1 MKRWI
6 LKKKKWIA
14 FLLAMLL
21 ILGAVPFGAASLRT
35 ISIAGAE
42 SDGESG
48 GGDSGGGSGDSGGS
62 SGSDTKTPAPTPT
75 PTPTPSPTPVPT
87 DAPTEAPTEPPTTET
102 TPGDTQTQPP
112 ENTDPTNPS
121 NPTNAP
127 GDTGSTGGS
136 TTPNPDNTAAPDAS
150 QNPSENPGETD
161 TPAPV
166 ETPDANMEDQS
177 AEAVGPA
184 EDFELKPK
192 SKYST
197 WYGVVP
203 TNEQGMPIP
212 ILYQTDYPTIVC
224 TIRGLP
230 RSVAS
235 SGCGATSV
243 SMVIAYLTGNT
254 EQTPYTLFYHCAQI
268 GRYNGAG
275 LDHDTLSYLCNK
287 YGVHTKWIRNDANA
301 IRQALR
307 EGKPVVAHMG
317 PGIFTKGGHYVVL
330 RGIASDGKILL
341 NDPVSPIK
349 TGRKFPIE
357 TLLTQAKNNHAF
369 MICWTDNM
377 PGYPVADQAE
387 VAEEEK
393 EIDKSMH
400 DFKKKGNVKGDDDAS
415 NPMFG
420 DMVGAFGAAAES
432 QSGKALSAAVE
443 S

>member
-1 MKRWI
+1 MKRWNA
-6 LKKKKWIA
+6 KKKWIA
-14 FLLAMLL
+14 GLMAALL
-21 ILGAVPFGAASLRT
+21 ILGVVPSRT
-35 ISIAGAE
+35 VSMYTIGFSEEEPG
-42 SDGESG
+42 G
-48 GGDSGGGSGDSGGS
+48 GGDGGS
-62 SGSDTKTPAPTPT
+62 SGGGETQPEKPAATPTPT
-75 PTPTPSPTPVPT
+75 PTPTPDPTDPPTQAPT
-87 DAPTEAPTEPPTTET
+87 DAPTTDT
-102 TPGDTQTQPP
+102 TPGDTETPGP
-112 ENTDPTNPS
+112 ENTGTADPTNV
-121 NPTNAP
+121 P
-127 GDTGSTGGS
+127 GDSGNSGGS
-136 TTPNPDNTAAPDAS
+136 TTPNPDNTGAPETSSD
-150 QNPSENPGETD
+150 PSENPGTTNTPVPEETMD
-161 TPAPV
+161 P
-166 ETPDANMEDQS
+166 NMEDQS
-177 AEAVGPA
+177 ADPVGPV

-212 ILYQTDYPTIVC
+212 ILYQTDYPEIVC

-243 SMVIAYLTGNT
+243 SMVIAYLTGNM

-301 IRQALR
+301 IRQALN

-330 RGIASDGKILL
+330 RGVASDGKILL

-357 TLLTQAKNNHAF
+357 TLLTQAKNSHAF
-369 MICWTDNM
+369 MICWTDDM
-377 PGYPVADQAE
+377 PEDTSAAAE
-387 VAEEEK
+387 VIEEPK
-393 EIDKSMH
+393 EIDKSLH
-400 DFKKKGNVKGDDDAS
+400 DFQKKGNLKGDADTP

-420 DMVGAFGAAAES
+420 DMVGGASEAEGS
-432 QSGKALSAAVE
+432 QTSKALGAVAG
-443 S
+443 